1 MKKNAF
7 TLAETLVMMA
17 IVGIIAVVTVS
28 GYQKIRPNK
37 DMFMLKKAYDTLSN
51 TVASLAN
58 DDILYPEILS
68 VTDSLDSD
76 VKIPVLASKGHLF
89 LNTNVH
95 EGGLYKP
102 YNKFAYNFAQ
112 KLSTAAPAQCMDSQC
127 KFKTTD
133 GIFWTVTDKFDT
145 DEAIAIVDVD
155 INSDKIPNADY
166 TESQTPDRFK
176 FIVDSSGRIYLN
188 SDDIIEKKY
197 LETRKSR

>member
-58 DDILYPEILS
+58 DEILYPEIMS
-68 VTDSLDSD
+68 VTDENNPD

-102 YNKFAYNFAQ
+102 TNKFAYSFAQ
-112 KLSTAAPAQCMDSQC
+112 KLSTVAPAQCMDTQC

-133 GIFWTVTDKFDT
+133 GIFWTITDKFDT
-145 DEAIAIVDVD
+145 DEAIAIVDID
-155 INSDKIPNADY
+155 INSDKRPNADY
-166 TESQTPDRFK
+166 TKSQNPDRFK
-176 FIVDSSGRIYLN
+176 FIVDSSGRIHLN

-197 LETRKSR
+197 LETRKSK